1 MLMKHLQIDG
11 QSFYL
16 ESDEDT
22 DALEALIVDSVKD
35 GPHFIRFSAA
45 GYGLVSVL
53 VTPHIGVRFDTREI
67 DDDEVSGWDHTSPAI
82 DVYDL

>member
-16 ESDEDT
+16 DSDEDI
-22 DALEALIVDSVKD
+22 DALETLIVDSVKG
-35 GPHFIRFSAA
+35 GPQFVKFSAA

-53 VTPHIGVRFDTREI
+53 VTPRIGVRFETREI
-67 DDDEVSGWDHTSPAI
+67 DDDEVAGWDHTPPAI